1 LRRLSREGET
11 GTLHAMDEDPFR
23 VLSRKEFDG
32 LSVDEKLA
40 YLDLELL
47 SAIGTRGRRTDRP
60 TPVNPSASR
69 RSGERRHPGP

>member
-1 LRRLSREGET
+1 
-11 GTLHAMDEDPFR
+11 MDEDPFR

-47 SAIGTRGRRTDRP
+47 SAMGAGGRKTDRP
-60 TPVNPSASR
+60 APVNPSTSR